1 MWVAKGHW
9 VWIVQKQDGNNVLE
23 IGVPMTSLLIH
34 RHGEICVAAAP
45 RLIIAL
51 LISHLRGRSPHIVQQ
66 TNAKRPEQRTV
77 LSHNLKDSDM
87 KKVLWCLTYR
97 ASKCHR
103 PKQVPISNNSGPL
116 QGSDIQNWWAPVPRV
131 CPHLASPRP
140 LGNLSGPEV
149 SPWEPSSI

>member
-1 MWVAKGHW
+1 M
-9 VWIVQKQDGNNVLE
+9 QKQDGNNVLE

-66 TNAKRPEQRTV
+66 TNAKRPEQRAV

-87 KKVLWCLTYR
+87 KKVL
-97 ASKCHR
+97 
-103 PKQVPISNNSGPL
+103 
-116 QGSDIQNWWAPVPRV
+116 
-131 CPHLASPRP
+131 
-140 LGNLSGPEV
+140 
-149 SPWEPSSI
+149 